1 VEARGEDEYRRW
13 LCYWLL
19 FGAASCANLGV
30 RRIVPWIP
38 FYNALRV
45 AFCAW
50 AMLPQTRGA
59 EWFLASIAEPSMAGY
74 ESRIDRELSAL
85 QSRAAQASQKL
96 GGYLRIFIA
105 EGLRTV
111 SDQVR
116 DADAGGQ
123 EGAGV
128 GGAADGNEGEG
139 WVEAVGPLGY
149 GDEGEG

>member
-1 VEARGEDEYRRW
+1 
-13 LCYWLL
+13 
-19 FGAASCANLGV
+19 
-30 RRIVPWIP
+30 
-38 FYNALRV
+38 
-45 AFCAW
+45 
-50 AMLPQTRGA
+50 MLPQTRGA

-85 QSRAAQASQKL
+85 RGHAAQASQKL

-116 DADAGGQ
+116 DADAGGG

-128 GGAADGNEGEG
+128 GGAADGSEGEG

-149 GDEGEG
+149 SDEGEG